1 MSGPNKLFARGESA
15 VFLAIVAAVLV
26 VLNVL
31 SVGIFLRADLT
42 ERRLFSLSDG
52 SQRVSSRLRDR
63 MIIRAYFTEDLP
75 PPFNA
80 TSRYV
85 RDLLQEYAAASNG
98 RIRLEFVD
106 PTADPTAGENCE
118 RRPIEE
124 PCASRDGVNK
134 VAHQVIEREELSM
147 KEGYR
152 GIAFIY
158 MGNTRQIAVVEDT
171 AGLEYQITTI
181 LKDMT
186 GERMPVGLL
195 TGHEEPTAEQGHK
208 LLAERAKTYSFR
220 SVDLSGGDRE
230 VPREIRALIISGPTK
245 ELNEREL
252 RRIDQYLMRGG
263 SVGIFTG
270 NVNVDIE
277 QAPNFTASEATHGLN
292 RLLEGYGVRIGKNLV
307 FDRQCVPLPA
317 RGPGGMPVLLPYPAW
332 PVVAFNEQQS
342 AHPVAFRLSQTVM
355 PFASSLSRPRLRAAK
370 NLKVTDLMRT
380 SAESW
385 LQSGSFELDPMQRW
399 RPEGRSGPFTLAIA
413 AEGRIPSAF
422 ANRPAASDSA
432 ESSETNDIEAPP
444 RATKDARLL
453 IVGSSGFGDDNILA
467 FLARMQRS
475 QTPSNLAFLLN
486 AVDWLAQDADLVA
499 VRAKEVEDPQVEAPR
514 ELRQQMQ
521 QANEQE
527 ENAQTRR
534 QQREAQQRRTEAEA
548 GWEAKKALYKWG
560 NTFAWPLLFAIFG
573 VVRWRLR
580 VSRRANVKLD

>member
-1 MSGPNKLFARGESA
+1 MSGTTQNKLFARGESA
-15 VFLAIVAAVLV
+15 IFLVVVTAVLV

-31 SVGIFLRADLT
+31 SIGIFYRADLT

-52 SQRVSSRLRDR
+52 SHRVASRLRDK
-63 MIIRAYFTEDLP
+63 MTIRAYFTEDLP

-85 RDLLQEYAAASNG
+85 RDLLEEYAAASNG

-106 PTADPTAGENCE
+106 PTADPTAGENCDT
-118 RRPIEE
+118 RPITQ

-152 GIAFIY
+152 GIAFLY
-158 MGNTRQIAVVEDT
+158 LGNTRQIAVVEDT
-171 AGLEYQITTI
+171 AGLEYEITTI
-181 LKDMT
+181 LKEMT

-195 TGHEEPTAEQGHK
+195 TGHDEPTTEQGHK

-230 VPREIRALIISGPTK
+230 VPREIRALIVSGPTK

-270 NVNVDIE
+270 NVNVEIE
-277 QAPNFTASEATHGLN
+277 QAPNFTAAEATHGLN
-292 RLLEGYGVRIGKNLV
+292 RLLEGYGIRINKNLV

-332 PVVAFNEQQS
+332 PVVSFNEQQS
-342 AHPVAFRLSQTVM
+342 AHPVAFRLPQVVM
-355 PFASSLSRPRLRAAK
+355 PFASVLSRPRLRASK
-370 NLKVTDLMRT
+370 SVRVTDLMRT
-380 SAESW
+380 TDESW
-385 LQSGSFELDPMQRW
+385 VQSGSYELDPMQRW
-399 RPEGRSGPFTLAIA
+399 RPEGRGGPFTLAIA
-413 AEGRIPSAF
+413 AEGRLRSAF
-422 ANRPAASDSA
+422 AGRPAAEGG
-432 ESSETNDIEAPP
+432 ESSESGNIEAPAT
-444 RATKDARLL
+444 ATKDARLL
-453 IVGSSGFGDDNILA
+453 VVGSSGFADDNILA
-467 FLARMQRS
+467 FLSRMQRS
-475 QTPSNLAFLLN
+475 QTPSNLALLLN

-534 QQREAQQRRTEAEA
+534 QQREAQQRRTQAEAE
-548 GWEAKKALYKWG
+548 WDAKKALYKWG

-573 VVRWRLR
+573 IVRWRLR
-580 VSRRANVKLD
+580 LAQRASVKL